1 MYWPAHWY
9 VFFSEHDTK
18 KKNKKN
24 KQIIDETQDD
34 KIGSA
39 MMTINH
45 FLSSYALKQG
55 KRKRHNSLTNEE

>member
-1 MYWPAHWY
+1 M
-9 VFFSEHDTK
+9 FFFLNTTPK
-18 KKNKKN
+18 KKQKKK